1 MSLGVIVPIDVHNF
15 KEHQLQQL
23 KVDFGNFDKNGNGRL
38 DKKEFVQW
46 LVHNGSTEK
55 NAKHAFEIAD
65 VNKDG
70 TLSLNEFL
78 DYARKLDDVQLNGD
92 LDEYIR
98 MVFKAADK
106 KKEGELDMK
115 GFKKFM
121 KLMNTPVG
129 LFSAK
134 KIFSKYDEDTSGMI
148 TFDEMLKRIQ
158 VKYSQA
164 LK

>member
-106 KKEGELDMK
+106 KKEGEQPSFMLWHIFLDIRK
-115 GFKKFM
+115 THPKVCFSLKKR
-121 KLMNTPVG
+121 
-129 LFSAK
+129 
-134 KIFSKYDEDTSGMI
+134 
-148 TFDEMLKRIQ
+148 KRR
-158 VKYSQA
+158 
-164 LK
+164 